1 MQIIATQSKAK
12 PKIFAK
18 SDYQALCPVDAK
30 YATRPSPLSVEHSQ
44 IVALFWNLRFC
55 APPPIKSG
63 QGPKSPSVVKV
74 APPLVVSAESGVYC
88 AHELPDAGNLLAGM
102 LSWSK
107 GCVRIF
113 GAGAA
118 GVSIQIHSCCIFRAP
133 LGFCR
138 SFGPSLYL

>member
-18 SDYQALCPVDAK
+18 SDYQALWPVDAK

-74 APPLVVSAESGVYC
+74 APPLGGISSGICQLHQCSQCLFIKYLETTKC
-88 AHELPDAGNLLAGM
+88 PPDILPN
-102 LSWSK
+102 
-107 GCVRIF
+107 
-113 GAGAA
+113 
-118 GVSIQIHSCCIFRAP
+118 P
-133 LGFCR
+133 
-138 SFGPSLYL
+138 PSEYSPFNQNQTKLPSSNGIP